1 MKTIGAYYAGIREAD
16 LKTLR
21 KIENLVVY
29 KDNNIALFIRDFKN
43 KETKETEF
51 KFVIGFVKEYEG
63 GNQGVLGERIIVCN
77 QTYSSM
83 KKAIADVK
91 NFSISKMQLRPMIYD
106 YAIQSNY
113 DKISISINKTDGF
126 VINFVDCSHT
136 LINYGEVKINW
147 NDYNENTDE
156 LLNDYWK
163 LQLVFNDSFL
173 LLSIDF
179 ENSTETET
187 KYTIS
192 LHPKYNGD
200 IVDYM
205 IFKRNN
211 LSESNLLRLILKP
224 DNMDNKIILNDLDL
238 DYTLSARNNMY
249 LGIDNVSNENKNV
262 IIEKDIQIK
271 NVVYVLI
278 NEMSDKPLEGSILI
292 MKKYLR
298 DLYIIY

>member
-1 MKTIGAYYAGIREAD
+1 MKTLGTYYAGIREAD

-29 KDNNIALFIRDFKN
+29 KDDNIVLFIRDFKN

-51 KFVIGFVKEYEG
+51 KFVIGFIKEYDD

-91 NFSISKMQLRPMIYD
+91 NFSISKMQLRPKIYD